1 MSEACH
7 ILHQRLSELP
17 RFCFDGVKK
26 QTLNNGIYIVFEKA
40 MTAHGADRI
49 VHIGTH
55 RSDGG
60 LMRRL
65 DNHLYDKDKDRSI
78 FRKHIG
84 IAILNRN
91 GDPFLI
97 DWEVKRGR
105 NNPARQEEVEQEV
118 NSYITK
124 NLTFTTIPVVGEY
137 ERSEIKSTLLST
149 IIACNNCVP
158 SQWLGCHHTNST
170 IRKSGLWNIQGLNK
184 TPLSPEEA
192 QALVV
197 R

>member
-1 MSEACH
+1 MNTACH
-7 ILHQRLSELP
+7 ILHERLSELP

-55 RSDGG
+55 RSDDG

-65 DNHLYDKDKDRSI
+65 DNHLYHKDKDRSI

-84 IAILNRN
+84 RAILN
-91 GDPFLI
+91 
-97 DWEVKRGR
+97 KRGDSFLTDWNIKR
-105 NNPARQEEVEQEV
+105 GKNNPAKKTEVEEEV
-118 NSYITK
+118 NKYIIQ
-124 NLTFTTIPVVGEY
+124 NLTFTTISVLGKY
-137 ERSEIKSTLLST
+137 ERSEMKSRLLST

-170 IRKSGLWNIQGLNK
+170 IRKSGLWNIKGLNK
-184 TPLSPEEA
+184 TPLSLEEA
-192 QALVV
+192 QALVI

>member
-1 MSEACH
+1 MNTACH
-7 ILHQRLSELP
+7 ILHQRLSKLP
-17 RFCFDGVKK
+17 RFCFDGVKE

-55 RSDGG
+55 RSDDG

-84 IAILNRN
+84 RAILN
-91 GDPFLI
+91 
-97 DWEVKRGR
+97 KRGDSFLTDWNIKR
-105 NNPARQEEVEQEV
+105 GKNNPAKKTEVEEEV
-118 NSYITK
+118 NKYIIQ
-124 NLTFTTIPVVGEY
+124 NLTFTTIPVLGKY
-137 ERSEIKSTLLST
+137 ERSEMKSRLLST
-149 IIACNNCVP
+149 VKIGTDCVP

-192 QALVV
+192 QDLVV